1 MQTPTT
7 GATQRCDIEC
17 QFRPAAPPPDRFMR
31 NLDNLWISE
40 LGSGLAASDDSRV
53 REGWCR
59 IGLFSGDGSAMTL
72 EKQRFLPTFSLLWH
86 LIGQSLSSD
95 ANRDSERDI

>member
-7 GATQRCDIEC
+7 GATQRCDIES
-17 QFRPAAPPPDRFMR
+17 QFYPAAQPPPRVMR
-31 NLDNLWISE
+31 NLDNLWISG
-40 LGSGLAASDDSRV
+40 LVSGLATSDDGRA

-59 IGLFSGDGSAMTL
+59 VALLSGDGSAMTL
-72 EKQRFLPTFSLLWH
+72 EKQRFRSRVPRLWH

>member
-17 QFRPAAPPPDRFMR
+17 QFQPVAQPPYRFVR

-40 LGSGLAASDDSRV
+40 QGSGLATSDDSRA

-59 IGLFSGDGSAMTL
+59 LGLFSGVGSAMTL
-72 EKQRFLPTFSLLWH
+72 EKQRFRPRLSLLWH

-95 ANRDSERDI
+95 ANRYSERDI

>member
-17 QFRPAAPPPDRFMR
+17 QFQPVAQPPYRFVR

-40 LGSGLAASDDSRV
+40 QGSGLATSDDSRA

-59 IGLFSGDGSAMTL
+59 LTLLSGDGSAMTL
-72 EKQRFLPTFSLLWH
+72 EKQRFRSRVPRLWH

>member
-7 GATQRCDIEC
+7 GATQRCDIES
-17 QFRPAAPPPDRFMR
+17 QFYPAAQPPPRFMR
-31 NLDNLWISE
+31 NLDNLCI
-40 LGSGLAASDDSRV
+40 SGLGLVTSDDSRA
-53 REGWCR
+53 REAWCR
-59 IGLFSGDGSAMTL
+59 LTLLSGDGSAMTL
-72 EKQRFLPTFSLLWH
+72 EKQRFRSRVPHLWH

>member
-1 MQTPTT
+1 
-7 GATQRCDIEC
+7 
-17 QFRPAAPPPDRFMR
+17 MR
-31 NLDNLWISE
+31 NLDNLWISG
-40 LGSGLAASDDSRV
+40 LGSGLATFDDSQA

-59 IGLFSGDGSAMTL
+59 LTLLSGDGSAMTL
-72 EKQRFLPTFSLLWH
+72 EKQRFRSRVPRLWH